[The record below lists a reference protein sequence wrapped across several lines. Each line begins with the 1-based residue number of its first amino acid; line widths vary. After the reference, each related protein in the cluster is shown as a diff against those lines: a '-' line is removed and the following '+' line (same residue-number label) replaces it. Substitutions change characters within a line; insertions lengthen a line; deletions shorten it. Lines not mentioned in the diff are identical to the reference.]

1 MTYWSLA
8 VNDLGQ
14 DGQPVFNATR
24 RLSHDEYERLS
35 AANELFRRILGQT
48 TWSVVQYNYSGF
60 VLLEQQLRENVAAH
74 STAAPIHA
82 DTIQVPIVAS
92 IVNFLTAM
100 RMFLDQSE
108 LKLKR
113 LDKADGG
120 GRFRTWKTACS
131 SEYDDYFAYRFL
143 YKFRNYVLHVGLPL
157 STWNISVSLEQSEE
171 LVRLSLSGESPL
183 DHVGDSP
190 ELTVQILLGE
200 SPSDLI
206 KNYDDWSTVKTELES
221 LTTEID
227 LSEQIHVAME
237 CLTRVARAFQEQ
249 FTEELSIG
257 VDDFKAIV
265 GNLRDYPSRPLLAK
279 ITRDH
284 PLITMEMMDL
294 EIERFL
300 EAERLVAGGVR

>member
-8 VNDLGQ
+8 VSDLGQ

-24 RLSHDEYERLS
+24 RLSDDEFERLS

-48 TWSVVQYNYSGF
+48 TWSVVQYNYSCF
-60 VLLEQQLRENVAAH
+60 VLLEQQLRENVAAR

-108 LKLKR
+108 LVLKR

-120 GRFRTWKTACS
+120 GRFRTWKTVCS
-131 SEYDDYFAYRFL
+131 SEYEDYFAYRFL
-143 YKFRNYVLHVGLPL
+143 YKFRNYVLHVSLPL
-157 STWNISVSLEQSEE
+157 STWNISISLEQSEK

-183 DHVGDSP
+183 DHVGDSDG
-190 ELTVQILLGE
+190 LTVQILLGE

-206 KNYDDWSTVKTELES
+206 KNYDDWSTVKAELES

-227 LSEQIHVAME
+227 LSEQIHVGME

-249 FTEELSIG
+249 FTEELSMG

-265 GNLRDYPSRPLLAK
+265 GNLGDYPSRPMLAK
-279 ITRDH
+279 ITQDH
-284 PLITMEMMDL
+284 PLITIEMMEL

-300 EAERLVAGGVR
+300 EAKRQVAGGAL